1 MILTAIFSVIEQEK
15 NEDLKVERQHV
26 SLKFSFQLS
35 LHADKSN
42 RKILLE
48 AKYLKLIRKIHWQI
62 LRY

>member
-15 NEDLKVERQHV
+15 NEDLKMERQHV

-35 LHADKSN
+35 LHAESN